1 MVSYHIWM
9 DAGSWRVTVMRSTMQ
24 YDRVVKMLRTVM
36 PLVKAG
42 GTTAAVITH
51 IAEKK

>member
-9 DAGSWRVTVMRSTMQ
+9 EAGSWRVTVMRSTMQ
-24 YDRVVKMLRTVM
+24 YERVVKIRRTVM
-36 PLVKAG
+36 PVVRAW
-42 GTTAAVITH
+42 GTTVATITQ

>member
-1 MVSYHIWM
+1 MASYHIWM
-9 DAGSWRVTVMRSTMQ
+9 DAGSWRVMVMRSTMQ
-24 YDRVVKMLRTVM
+24 YDRVVKMRRTVM
-36 PLVKAG
+36 PVVRAW

>member
-9 DAGSWRVTVMRSTMQ
+9 DAGSWRVTVIRSTMQ
-24 YDRVVKMLRTVM
+24 YDKVVKMCRTVM
-36 PLVKAG
+36 PVVRAW